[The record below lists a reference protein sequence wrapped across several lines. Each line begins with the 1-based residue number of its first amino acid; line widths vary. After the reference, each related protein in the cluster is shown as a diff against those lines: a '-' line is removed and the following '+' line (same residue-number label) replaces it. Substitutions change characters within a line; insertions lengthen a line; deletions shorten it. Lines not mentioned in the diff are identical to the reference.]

1 LQPST
6 RISKGALEGVR
17 VIDAATL
24 AAGPWAATTLGE
36 YGAEVIKIE
45 QPTVGDPLRKWGMQK
60 NETGIMWKSVSRNKK
75 TITLDFRRKE
85 GQDILRRLVGV
96 SDVLIMNTRPSTLVR
111 WGLDY
116 ESLRRDAPHVVM
128 LHVTGFGAG
137 GPNSDRPGFG
147 TLGEAMSGFSDLMA
161 LEDGTP
167 RLPPFML
174 ADGVASMAATIAV
187 MIALYHRDARG
198 GRGQL
203 VDVNLIEP
211 LARLME
217 HTVLNFDQ
225 FGVQSGRQGNRW
237 DVSVPRNTYRT
248 CDGKWI
254 AISGSAPSIALRV
267 FRAIGRPDLE
277 QHPDFNEA
285 QKRLAN
291 AEAIDE
297 LVQAWVETKTQR
309 EALRILE
316 EFEVA
321 VAPVYGVAE
330 LLADPHLQARGAYLT
345 LEDPD
350 VGKMIVQ
357 APVARL
363 SETPGTV
370 KYLGRDLGADNQEVF
385 AGLLEMS
392 SDEIDHLMEIGII

>member
-6 RISKGALEGVR
+6 RISNGALEGVR

-24 AAGPWAATTLGE
+24 AAGPWAATTLSE

-60 NETGIMWKSVSRNKK
+60 NGTGIMWKSVSRNKK

-116 ESLRRDAPHVVM
+116 ESLRGHAPHLVM

-161 LEDGTP
+161 LDDGTP

-291 AEAIDE
+291 AQAIDQ
-297 LVQAWVETKTQR
+297 LVQAWVETKTQC

-330 LLADPHLQARGAYLT
+330 LLADPHLKARGAYLT
-345 LEDPD
+345 LEDPG

-370 KYLGRDLGADNQEVF
+370 RHLGRDLGADNQEVF
-385 AGLLEMS
+385 GGLLEMS
-392 SDEIDHLMEIGII
+392 SSELEHLMDVGII